1 MQTFTLTTLDMI
13 IIVLYVVA
21 IVAYGFYHRKNASS
35 EEYFL
40 AGRNMPWYVIGISMF
55 AANISSNSLIAIT
68 GGAYKG
74 GIVFFNYEWM
84 ASVVLAF
91 FCMFIL
97 PFYLKS
103 GVYTMPEFFEKRYD
117 ARSRFYFSFITLV
130 GNIFIDTAGTLFAGA
145 VIVKLVYPEAN
156 TLLVIAALAIFAATY
171 TVFGGLSSVMRTE
184 MVNTVVLLVSALIL
198 AFIVYDKAGGYGA
211 IMAAANAKDPSFTHL
226 VQSSDHP
233 DMPWQ
238 GLLMG
243 VPLLGFYFWCNNQF
257 IVQRALSAK
266 DANEARKG
274 ALFAALLKI
283 PILFLLVIPG
293 LACLKLYPNLQDMF
307 PQLKNY
313 ADGAYPT
320 LVFSLLS
327 HGLIGL
333 IVAGFLAA
341 MASAVSAT
349 LNSASTL
356 VTMDFVQKFRPDL
369 DGKKLVRAGQIA
381 TVGFMIVTVLW
392 APQIARFDSLMNY
405 MQSVLGLISP
415 PVVSIFL
422 LGLFW
427 KRANAD
433 GAFAALAV
441 GFIIAVLTVYGETTD
456 SFGFWTSVHFLIKP
470 AIILAICMG
479 VQLAVSLVTPAPPV
493 EKTAGLTWNKAVF
506 EEDSAALRGL
516 PWYQNYRTLALLL
529 LALTF
534 AVVFYYR

>member
-1 MQTFTLTTLDMI
+1 MNFTFTTLDLV
-13 IIVLYVVA
+13 IIVGYIAA
-21 IVAYGFYHRKNASS
+21 IVAYGFYHRKAGSS

-55 AANISSNSLIAIT
+55 SANISSNSLIAIT

-103 GVYTMPEFFEKRYD
+103 QVYTMPEFFEKRYD
-117 ARSRFYFSFITLV
+117 ARSRYYFSFITLI
-130 GNIFIDTAGTLFAGA
+130 GNIFIDTAGTLFAGV
-145 VIVKLVYPEAN
+145 VIAKLVYPEAN
-156 TLLVIAALAIFAATY
+156 TILIVSLLAMFAAGY
-171 TVFGGLSSVMRTE
+171 TIFGGLSSVMRTE
-184 MVNTVVLLVSALIL
+184 MVNTIILLISAMIL
-198 AFIVYDKAGGYGA
+198 AFIVYDKAGGYQA
-211 IMAAANAKDPSFTHL
+211 IVDAANAKDASFMHL
-226 VQSSDHP
+226 VQPSGHP

-238 GLLMG
+238 GLLFG

-257 IVQRALSAK
+257 IVQRALSAR

-283 PILFLLVIPG
+283 PILFLLVFPG
-293 LACLKLYPNLQDMF
+293 LAALKLYPNLQEMYAG
-307 PQLKNY
+307 QLKNF

-320 LVFSLLS
+320 LVFQLLPA
-327 HGLIGL
+327 GLIGL
-333 IVAGFLAA
+333 VVAGFLAA

-356 VTMDFVQKFRPDL
+356 VTMDFVQKLRPDL
-369 DGKKLVRAGQIA
+369 DSKGLVRAGQIA
-381 TVGFMIVTVLW
+381 TVAFMLITVAW
-392 APQIARFDSLMNY
+392 APQIANFESLMNY
-405 MQSVLGLISP
+405 MQGVLALISP
-415 PVVSIFL
+415 PVVAIFL

-433 GAFAALAV
+433 GAFAALMTGLV
-441 GFIIAVLTVYGETTD
+441 IALFTVFSQVFD
-456 SFGFWTSVHFLIKP
+456 WMPAWNAVHFLVKAPLLLLVCSIVQI
-470 AIILAICMG
+470 AI
-479 VQLAVSLVTPAPPV
+479 SLVTAPPPAI
-493 EKTAGLTWNKAVF
+493 KTSGLTWNNAVY

-516 PWYQNYRTLALLL
+516 PWYQNYRVLAVILLVV
-529 LALTF
+529 TF
-534 AVVFYYR
+534 AVVIYYR